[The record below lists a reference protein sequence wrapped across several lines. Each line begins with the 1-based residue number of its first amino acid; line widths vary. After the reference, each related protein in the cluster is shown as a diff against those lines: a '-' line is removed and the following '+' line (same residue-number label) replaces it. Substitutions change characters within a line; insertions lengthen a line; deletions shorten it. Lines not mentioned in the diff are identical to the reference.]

1 MQQQFPQLE
10 LQIIIGNTKEII
22 QYTKL
27 LQVDIGLIEGQAQDN
42 ELVIKPFMQDELFIV
57 SASNHPLTKQQPIT
71 PINFNSKTGLP
82 VKKALGHVII

>member
-1 MQQQFPQLE
+1 ASLQQQFPQLE

-22 QYTKL
+22 QYIKL

-42 ELVIKPFMQDELFIV
+42 ELVIKPFMQVELFIV

-71 PINFNSKTGLP
+71 PD
-82 VKKALGHVII
+82 